1 MLASLAVL
9 GGYDATQFAT
19 YYSGKVLANL
29 SSPEGG
35 RMRCRFLLS
44 SPSTGMADGG
54 QGECQ
59 LSGGRTINATFGPS

>member
-9 GGYDATQFAT
+9 GGYDTTQFIT

-35 RMRCRFLLS
+35 GCAAVSCYSHRLR
-44 SPSTGMADGG
+44 A
-54 QGECQ
+54 
-59 LSGGRTINATFGPS
+59 